1 MASVK
6 DRISEIDT
14 FYSLEDETLRDSFR
28 AIFESLNA
36 LQTRVDILTGRIQ
49 KIEDAHGEE

>member
-6 DRISEIDT
+6 DRISEIDS
-14 FYSLEDETLRDSFR
+14 FYNLEDEVLRDSFR

-36 LQTRVDILTGRIQ
+36 LQTRLDFLDNRIQ
-49 KIEDAHGEE
+49 RIEDINGEE

>member
-6 DRISEIDT
+6 NRISEIDT

-36 LQTRVDILTGRIQ
+36 LQTRIDVLMNRVQ